1 MIATRSS
8 VLSPDKPLAFCIVTW
23 QALSFLYYYLTS
35 PKLSVLLPDKPE
47 AFCIIIWQTKFSVLL
62 PDKPQAFCIIT
73 WQTPSLLYYY
83 LANPKSAVLSP
94 DKPQAF
100 CIITRHTLTGSH
112 ALYYSLRCAW
122 LLTTFTRTQCNLL
135 EAWCCFNQIIHTY
148 VKQSVNIYE
157 IKFV

>member
-8 VLSPDKPLAFCIVTW
+8 VLSPEKPLAFCIVTW

-35 PKLSVLLPDKPE
+35 PKLSVLSPDKPQT
-47 AFCIIIWQTKFSVLL
+47 FCIITWQAPSSLHYHLTNPNPSVLL
-62 PDKPQAFCIIT
+62 PGKPQVCCIIT

-83 LANPKSAVLSP
+83 LTYPNR
-94 DKPQAF
+94 KPWPIF
-100 CIITRHTLTGSH
+100 LTKMCLAIHNHHH
-112 ALYYSLRCAW
+112 A
-122 LLTTFTRTQCNLL
+122 RTKCYLL
-135 EAWCCFNQIIHTY
+135 EAWCCFNQIIDTY